1 MLESL
6 DIMQLIIGQG
16 PGMTFALVILYIMIK
31 DKKDA
36 SLRDVALT
44 DAIHKLAMEIQAL
57 RYTVADDDSPRRGGR
72 RESTP

>member
-6 DIMQLIIGQG
+6 DLVQLIVGQG

-31 DKKDA
+31 DKKDS

-57 RYTVADDDSPRRGGR
+57 RYTLGVDDNPRRGGR
-72 RESTP
+72 REPAS